1 MNKKEQKTNDKPRKK
16 RKLTVKERVKQRR
29 KKAIITA
36 VVSATAIVLVS
47 VALIVLN
54 VFIPVKYLASYFVVG
69 NRMKNG
75 DLRVSF
81 IDVGYGDCIII
92 ELPDGKNMLIDAG
105 DGRYATNSKVLKE
118 LNKRDI
124 DEIDYLI
131 CSSVNGEHCGGLFE
145 VLKYKTVKSIF
156 MPYCLNRYVT
166 DEFRDFCEQA
176 EKSKAEI
183 IYSEYKK
190 GIKTNDYF
198 FTVLSPSVK
207 EFENGEYTDDVVNA
221 VRAVDW
227 LDLVIKQNS
236 DHMQLDM
243 NDLGT
248 RIAGLVLVLAQFTFY
263 EPITEQIME
272 AIRGDRM
279 TDTHPIACPVCGSG
293 AAISI
298 IDRNENFSGT
308 GRELYCGRC
317 GMSWEFDRIRCARC
331 GCTDEDAMQFVN
343 IGNAKNHQIQLC
355 DNCGEFIRTTFV
367 DPNLPEVAPIVEDIV
382 STPIEEI
389 VRAGALENLEDAQ
402 E

>member
-69 NRMKNG
+69 NRMKIG

-207 EFENGEYTDDVVNA
+207 EFENGEYTDLNTNPSKPNRNNASAVIWLEFGNASFLFTGDVESKI
-221 VRAVDW
+221 
-227 LDLVIKQNS
+227 LES
-236 DHMQLDM
+236 
-243 NDLGT
+243 
-248 RIAGLVLVLAQFTFY
+248 IALSY
-263 EPITEQIME
+263 E
-272 AIRGDRM
+272 
-279 TDTHPIACPVCGSG
+279 
-293 AAISI
+293 
-298 IDRNENFSGT
+298 IDRENYPADLSKCNVVQIANHGNNASASPSFYDLIKPETAVLSVGDNADGSPSVKVISDVLNTGADLKRSDERGNIVFEVSPSG
-308 GRELYCGRC
+308 Y
-317 GMSWEFDRIRCARC
+317 I
-331 GCTDEDAMQFVN
+331 
-343 IGNAKNHQIQLC
+343 IK
-355 DNCGEFIRTTFV
+355 
-367 DPNLPEVAPIVEDIV
+367 
-382 STPIEEI
+382 
-389 VRAGALENLEDAQ
+389 
-402 E
+402 